1 MKTHR
6 QLIPKSNTNTNTN
19 TNNNESTTQPN
30 LQRQRRGLC
39 GNGEEDV
46 FDDLENDDEDD
57 LNANIGNTK
66 TTAELN
72 STKSSAR
79 QRNID
84 FQKRRQNIR
93 GCSRVLFSTDEYGS
107 MEEIGGNNNNNSNNN
122 NPDSFE
128 DDINEVEASTI
139 RGMIQKAVG
148 VAFIRSNKVVFGV
161 SISGGSGI
169 VLARL
174 SDGTW
179 SAPSL
184 IAMAGM
190 GFGIQIGVEVA
201 NYIFILQSKEALEH
215 FQHGGSFT
223 LGGNVGVAFAGMGRE
238 AIGAASVSSAALCGI
253 NTSSH
258 TPIHQYKED
267 EYNYDIDEEEL
278 LLYDNNNS
286 IEYEVDTKTGQRIPT
301 RKSSS
306 FRRRG
311 GRGRNK
317 NGLTGC
323 GRVGSSTR
331 CGGRRS
337 SHNAH
342 GGNEGNEQNNISLTI
357 SSLLLNKN
365 NIAGV
370 APIVAYAKSEGLYVG
385 VSLEGSRIYTR
396 NDMNE
401 KVYKYS
407 SYNHKIVSA
416 RDILTGKIISRP
428 KEAEY
433 LYSLLHTIELAYD
446 ISCLPSL
453 PKNSKLLF
461 NGGNGGGDWT
471 RSWDSSSPPYLVGD
485 GINTTTSATSGDNEV
500 EDDIDEYYKKFQDF
514 LFGGIT
520 VLRIS
525 PRSNRREQRTLW
537 LQTGAGGAGGGG
549 EQQQGSSSVR
559 IGFVS
564 KLYSAT
570 AQSKHLSASIIQDVS
585 PPTNNNSNSNSN
597 YNNNHLHHNNFNK
610 NGGNEGGAGGG
621 GASIISEMDGD
632 DLTLDSCLLVRTT
645 NLNCCSSH
653 SLVITHTRF
662 GHAFYPYSY
671 VNFYFFIISILFHL
685 FVGQSIP
692 TNDDGDTTRTCRI
705 IKEVIDGFSR
715 CS

>member
-1 MKTHR
+1 
-6 QLIPKSNTNTNTN
+6 
-19 TNNNESTTQPN
+19 
-30 LQRQRRGLC
+30 
-39 GNGEEDV
+39 
-46 FDDLENDDEDD
+46 
-57 LNANIGNTK
+57 
-66 TTAELN
+66 
-72 STKSSAR
+72 
-79 QRNID
+79 
-84 FQKRRQNIR
+84 
-93 GCSRVLFSTDEYGS
+93 
-107 MEEIGGNNNNNSNNN
+107 
-122 NPDSFE
+122 
-128 DDINEVEASTI
+128 
-139 RGMIQKAVG
+139 MIQKAVG

-317 NGLTGC
+317 NGLTAC

-537 LQTGAGGAGGGG
+537 LQTGAGGGGGGG

-585 PPTNNNSNSNSN
+585 PPTNNNSNSN

-645 NLNCCSSH
+645 TFNCCSSH

-662 GHAFYPYSY
+662 GHAVYPYSY